1 MKEKNGNE
9 KKKTRM
15 NGEKKFY
22 LFTALGCAA
31 VLLAVIIVA
40 VAVTNNTK
48 VSESMK
54 NPQSSSVTETPNGG
68 GNNETPDDGKVDGSG
83 GVEEPVG
90 GTEGMVMPM
99 AAVSVSNDY
108 GFYHNQT
115 LNFYY
120 EHQGVDFV
128 AEAGASVFAV
138 EAGVV
143 ESIYKEDLLSGT
155 EIVIDHGN
163 NLKSVYRFVTET
175 EGLKVG
181 DSVEKGQLIATVA
194 EANGDEYKDGAHLHF
209 EILQNGKH
217 VDPAVHLT
225 LEEK

>member
-1 MKEKNGNE
+1 MKEKKDNE
-9 KKKTRM
+9 KKFRM

-40 VAVTNNTK
+40 VAVTNNSK
-48 VSESMK
+48 VNEGLK
-54 NPQSSSVTETPNGG
+54 NPTSSSVIEQ
-68 GNNETPDDGKVDGSG
+68 PDDEKPNEKPDEKPDDKP
-83 GVEEPVG
+83 VEEPVG
-90 GTEGMVMPM
+90 GVEGMVMPLEK
-99 AAVSVSNDY
+99 VSVSNDY

-128 AEAGASVFAV
+128 APVGTEVFAV
-138 EAGVV
+138 EAGVI
-143 ESIYKEDLLSGT
+143 ESIYKDDLLSGT
-155 EIVIDHGN
+155 EIVVDHGN
-163 NLKSVYRFVTET
+163 NLKSVYRFVAEV

-181 DSVEKGQLIATVA
+181 DKVEKGQQIATVA

-225 LEEK
+225 LAEK